1 MKPKYREK
9 AKLCYMDTDT
19 FILYIKTENFYVNV
33 SKDIERRF
41 DTSSYELQR
50 PLPKGENKKIIGLIT
65 DK

>member
-33 SKDIERRF
+33 SKVIERRF